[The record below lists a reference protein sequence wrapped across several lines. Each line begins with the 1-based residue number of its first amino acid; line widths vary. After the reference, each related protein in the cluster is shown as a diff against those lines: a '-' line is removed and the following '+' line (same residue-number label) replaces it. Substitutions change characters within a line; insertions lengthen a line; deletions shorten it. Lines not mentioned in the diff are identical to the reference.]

1 MLKIILCVDVVPIPV
16 AVQSKVWVCGH
27 LFAGIV
33 GESWWGMDVV
43 SCEYCVLSG
52 RGLSDGPFT
61 NVVCLSVI
69 VKPRQ

>member
-1 MLKIILCVDVVPIPV
+1 MLKIVLYVDVVPILV
-16 AVQSKVWVCGH
+16 AVQSKVWVYGH

-52 RGLSDGPFT
+52 RGLFNGPVT
-61 NVVCLSVI
+61 SVVCLSVI
-69 VKPRQ
+69 MKPQQ